1 MGNNFKGWNKP
12 KPRAH
17 KYGAVPKVVDG
28 IRFGSTAEA
37 DFFIKIRPLQKKGV
51 IIERQ
56 INYSLSVN
64 GVKIT
69 TYRAD
74 FVLRWPDGTIEV
86 YDVKGYRTREYE
98 IKRKLMHACLG
109 IQIIE
114 ISNDKNVLV
123 KPKSRLNL

>member
-1 MGNNFKGWNKP
+1 MGNFKGWNKP

-28 IRFGSTAEA
+28 IRFDSTAEA
-37 DFFIKIRPLQKKGV
+37 DFYVKIRPLQKNGV
-51 IIERQ
+51 VIERQ
-56 INYSLSVN
+56 VNYSLSVN

-74 FVLRWPDGTIEV
+74 FVLKWPDGNVEV

-109 IQIIE
+109 IHIIE
-114 ISNDKNVLV
+114 VDAEKKVLA
-123 KPKSRLNL
+123 KPKIRLNL

>member
-1 MGNNFKGWNKP
+1 MSNFKGWNKP

-28 IRFGSTAEA
+28 IRFDSTAEA
-37 DFFIKIRPLQKKGV
+37 DFYVKIRPLEKTGV
-51 IIERQ
+51 TIERQ
-56 INYSLSVN
+56 VNFSLSVN

-74 FVLRWPDGTIEV
+74 FILRWPDGTVEV

-98 IKRKLMHACLG
+98 IKRKLMYACLG
-109 IQIIE
+109 IDIIE
-114 ISNDKNVLV
+114 VGAEKKVLA
-123 KPKSRLNL
+123 KSKTRLNL